1 MCENLRGLLGSCKDE
16 DDRVQQG
23 CICSSGAMVEGARG
37 QRKREGG
44 RGGEGCVWVC
54 VSERYPKRPWNRH
67 PGEHLF
73 LE

>member
-23 CICSSGAMVEGARG
+23 CICSSGAMVEGTRG

-44 RGGEGCVWVC
+44 RGGRGVCGCV
-54 VSERYPKRPWNRH
+54 
-67 PGEHLF
+67 
-73 LE
+73 